1 MRKIKINEKQVKNAT
16 ENAKK
21 NIDKACDNIYKA
33 IDNVNKALF
42 GRKRKE
48 LENEEPRPVSGCK
61 CDCCNCHKH
70 DIEKLE
76 EEILN
81 QQIDESLLEMDAIDA
96 IEPLFED
103 CENLEFVTFCL
114 DDDGDNKEE

>member
-48 LENEEPRPVSGCK
+48 VNNEESRPVSGCK

-70 DIEKLE
+70 DVEKLE
-76 EEILN
+76 EEIFN
-81 QQIDESLLEMDAIDA
+81 QQFNESLLEMDAI
-96 IEPLFED
+96 EPLFED
-103 CENLEFVTFCL
+103 YDELDFITFGL
-114 DDDGDNKEE
+114 DDDGDRKDEE

>member
-48 LENEEPRPVSGCK
+48 VNNEESNRCK

-81 QQIDESLLEMDAIDA
+81 QQLNESLLEMDAI
-96 IEPLFED
+96 EPLFENYD
-103 CENLEFVTFCL
+103 KLDFVTFGL
-114 DDDGDNKEE
+114 DNDGDRKDEE

>member
-16 ENAKK
+16 KNAKK
-21 NIDKACDNIYKA
+21 NINKARDNVSKA

-48 LENEEPRPVSGCK
+48 VKNVESTPTSGCK
-61 CDCCNCHKH
+61 CDCCHCHKH
-70 DIEKLE
+70 DVEKLE
-76 EEILN
+76 EEIFN
-81 QQIDESLLEMDAIDA
+81 QQFNESLLEMDAI
-96 IEPLFED
+96 EPLFED
-103 CENLEFVTFCL
+103 YENLEFVTFCL

>member
-48 LENEEPRPVSGCK
+48 VKSECK

-70 DIEKLE
+70 DVEKLE

-81 QQIDESLLEMDAIDA
+81 QQLNESLLEMDAI
-96 IEPLFED
+96 EPLFED
-103 CENLEFVTFCL
+103 YDELDFVTFGL
-114 DDDGDNKEE
+114 DDDGDRKDEE

>member
-48 LENEEPRPVSGCK
+48 VNNEESNGCK
-61 CDCCNCHKH
+61 CDCRNCHCHKH

-81 QQIDESLLEMDAIDA
+81 QQLNESLLEMDAI
-96 IEPLFED
+96 EPLFED
-103 CENLEFVTFCL
+103 YEDLEFVTFGL

>member
-21 NIDKACDNIYKA
+21 NIDKACDSIYKA

-48 LENEEPRPVSGCK
+48 VNNEESNRCK

-70 DIEKLE
+70 DVEKLE

-81 QQIDESLLEMDAIDA
+81 QQIDESLLEMDS

-103 CENLEFVTFCL
+103 CEKLEFVTFCL